1 MVKLAGKA
9 GKRAQLIGA
18 AAQRV
23 RRRRSIWRLGAP
35 RRRTR
40 AQMQRRGGTGERE
53 HVQRQPMGRRESG
66 ASATGCCH
74 LVDRQRA
81 GSGSERTSLWT
92 GTDRRC
98 THGTLQNRL
107 CGEKNDGESNSGHS
121 LMGDFKLSAASTN
134 GTGTTTSTSS
144 CSSSGGGSNT
154 NCHTSAGD
162 PFYTSYLAGIKNV
175 VGGGSAGGGMPS
187 DGLLIEKSSV
197 SAGSKMSPN
206 PPLAD
211 VQLENKAKEALLEA
225 DEAATNGDCKA
236 AIEAAGHPLS
246 GNAAPYHVQ
255 EGPMHVQQ
263 SSWSDDLLLNVHNGL
278 PPAYAAASPFG
289 GMQQQQQRRPITAT
303 AFPMS
308 ARHMHQPNMFLA
320 AAAAQ
325 TAKPASVWSAA
336 SPPQGATPPHQPPP
350 QSAWSSGGQMA
361 AGVNPWNRGRSA
373 PNLNPMAAGSM
384 ANRKP
389 SPTFN
394 HHQNMVI
401 SPSKYRRSTSYP
413 GKNAMYQQQPP
424 AFDIAALEDNR
435 ADAYAF
441 QVGPFAFYYLFLIFY
456 QLAFKTNGSGLASSI
471 NPSLERLFPLL
482 CNSKSWRLFNFFLSL
497 SLSLCACMCAARQRN
512 GCIRAFRLA
521 RLLGLIS
528 IIFAL
533 ISSRCFALR
542 DAFYC
547 VGRGAEMREQSFC

>member
-1 MVKLAGKA
+1 MHCSNDQVGWKSGKKGA
-9 GKRAQLIGA
+9 INWCSGA
-18 AAQRV
+18 AGEEAAIDLAPWCTETENSRPNAAQGRHGRAGACAAAANGATRKWSERHRV
-23 RRRRSIWRLGAP
+23 LPP
-35 RRRTR
+35 R
-40 AQMQRRGGTGERE
+40 G
-53 HVQRQPMGRRESG
+53 
-66 ASATGCCH
+66 SAT
-74 LVDRQRA
+74 
-81 GSGSERTSLWT
+81 SGSERTSLWT

-162 PFYTSYLAGIKNV
+162 PFYTSYLAGINV
-175 VGGGSAGGGMPS
+175 VGGGSGGGMPS

-236 AIEAAGHPLS
+236 AIEAAGNPLS

-361 AGVNPWNRGRSA
+361 AGVNPWNRGRSV

-441 QVGPFAFYYLFLIFY
+441 QVGPLLLFIYFS
-456 QLAFKTNGSGLASSI
+456 FSI
-471 NPSLERLFPLL
+471 N
-482 CNSKSWRLFNFFLSL
+482 WH
-497 SLSLCACMCAARQRN
+497 
-512 GCIRAFRLA
+512 
-521 RLLGLIS
+521 
-528 IIFAL
+528 
-533 ISSRCFALR
+533 
-542 DAFYC
+542 
-547 VGRGAEMREQSFC
+547 

>member
-1 MVKLAGKA
+1 M
-9 GKRAQLIGA
+9 
-18 AAQRV
+18 
-23 RRRRSIWRLGAP
+23 
-35 RRRTR
+35 
-40 AQMQRRGGTGERE
+40 
-53 HVQRQPMGRRESG
+53 
-66 ASATGCCH
+66 
-74 LVDRQRA
+74 
-81 GSGSERTSLWT
+81 
-92 GTDRRC
+92 
-98 THGTLQNRL
+98 
-107 CGEKNDGESNSGHS
+107 
-121 LMGDFKLSAASTN
+121 
-134 GTGTTTSTSS
+134 
-144 CSSSGGGSNT
+144 
-154 NCHTSAGD
+154 
-162 PFYTSYLAGIKNV
+162 
-175 VGGGSAGGGMPS
+175 
-187 DGLLIEKSSV
+187 
-197 SAGSKMSPN
+197 
-206 PPLAD
+206 AD

-236 AIEAAGHPLS
+236 AIEAAHQLS
-246 GNAAPYHVQ
+246 GNAAPYHHQ

-278 PPAYAAASPFG
+278 PPAYAAASPYG

-361 AGVNPWNRGRSA
+361 AGVNNPWNRGRSV

-441 QVGPFAFYYLFLIFY
+441 QVGPFTFLIFY
-456 QLAFKTNGSGLASSI
+456 PLAFNSNGIGLVSSK
-471 NPSLERLFPLL
+471 NPSLV
-482 CNSKSWRLFNFFLSL
+482 
-497 SLSLCACMCAARQRN
+497 
-512 GCIRAFRLA
+512 
-521 RLLGLIS
+521 GL
-528 IIFAL
+528 
-533 ISSRCFALR
+533 
-542 DAFYC
+542 
-547 VGRGAEMREQSFC
+547 